1 MNNKKIVAGLLALT
15 FAFGGAALPN
25 TVVNNSVVASA
36 SESEYFSY
44 GEFMCTMQ
52 EDGTVWVLEFL
63 DPRATEVEIPAEI
76 NGAPVTRVGGLGFDN
91 REIMTSVVIP
101 DSVTKIDEC
110 AFHDCESLESIKL
123 PENLEYLDEGAF
135 VGCLNL
141 KSITLPKK
149 LKRIGYGVF
158 EDCSSLESIDIP
170 DSVEIIDEGAFKN
183 CHMLSSVTLPKNL
196 MYIGDE
202 AFRNCSLI
210 KNVVIPDSVEE
221 IGSGAF
227 SGCSKD
233 WRSVTISKNVTVGY
247 DAFSDYDEVSD
258 SYKPSKQLMIN
269 CYMDS
274 SAYWSA
280 LNSGSNFNVLD
291 ADNIK
296 TKYPELIKEEYSSKY
311 RQFRL
316 KWTAVEGAEQYGI
329 AVKIAGKWKV
339 QALTD
344 ADVRTY
350 TSPKLT
356 ANKKYIVAICAKIN
370 GEWDTSNLHISYY
383 DGRSYGRT
391 FPLTVR

>member
-1 MNNKKIVAGLLALT
+1 M
-15 FAFGGAALPN
+15 
-25 TVVNNSVVASA
+25 
-36 SESEYFSY
+36 
-44 GEFMCTMQ
+44 
-52 EDGTVWVLEFL
+52 

-76 NGAPVTRVGGLGFDN
+76 NGAPVTKVGGMGFYN
-91 REIMTSVVIP
+91 RKIMTSVVIP
-101 DSVTKIDEC
+101 DSVKVIDSYTFQDC
-110 AFHDCESLESIKL
+110 ASLESIKL
-123 PENLEYLDEGAF
+123 PENLEYLDECAF
-135 VGCLNL
+135 AGCLNL

-149 LKRIGYGVF
+149 LKNIGYSVF
-158 EDCSSLESIDIP
+158 EDCSSLESVEIP
-170 DSVEIIDEGAFKN
+170 DSVEVIDDCAFKN
-183 CHMLSSVTLPKNL
+183 CPLLSGVTLPKNL
-196 MYIGDE
+196 VRIGDE
-202 AFRNCSLI
+202 AFSGCSAL

-221 IGSGAF
+221 IGIGAF
-227 SGCSKD
+227 SGCIKE
-233 WRSVTISKNVTVGY
+233 WRSVTIPKNVTVGY

-356 ANKKYIVAICAKIN
+356 ANKNYIVAICAKIN

-383 DGRSYGRT
+383 GGRSYGRT
-391 FPLTVR
+391 FPLVVR